1 MIGLDR
7 ELNDVPT
14 FLGALLLNE
23 LDKSIFEL
31 ACENR
36 LATFGAPDEM
46 IDEQVYPVLIAL
58 VVHLAILIG

>member
-1 MIGLDR
+1 MMSQPFSAHFYSNWLDQ
-7 ELNDVPT
+7 
-14 FLGALLLNE
+14 
-23 LDKSIFEL
+23 SIFEL

-46 IDEQVYPVLIAL
+46 IGEQVYPVLIAL